1 MNSPSRLSAVLAYI
15 PIIGWIYVLAAQ
27 RRNAFAMFHLRQSIG
42 LVLFLIGVFVGWAVI
57 FWLLSWIPI
66 GDIVGM
72 VLFTLVISAYL
83 FGIVALVLGLI
94 NAANSK
100 VAPLPFFGQWA
111 NRLPIR

>member
-1 MNSPSRLSAVLAYI
+1 MNSTSRVSAVLAYI
-15 PIIGWIYVLAAQ
+15 PIIGWIYVLTTQ
-27 RRNAFAMFHLRQSIG
+27 RKNGFAMFHLRQSIG
-42 LVLFLIGVFVGWAVI
+42 LVLFLIGVFVGWAIV

-66 GDIVGM
+66 GDIVGI

-83 FGIVALVLGLI
+83 YGVLALVLGLI
-94 NAANSK
+94 NAASNK